1 MRCFD
6 HCKTTV
12 FPYCLVGEGST
23 ASSTPDFCTGTFIKK
38 VKLPSSCTFEHGA
51 CGYTAPKTG
60 LMWAIRTGKYGY
72 GSLGIT
78 AAHGGSGECNMKWTT
93 GVELFYDLLLVM
105 ITCCIVYVNV
115 DDPRII
121 ITGSIHLLVDSKY
134 PMVHSSFSAQAQ

>member
-1 MRCFD
+1 
-6 HCKTTV
+6 
-12 FPYCLVGEGST
+12 
-23 ASSTPDFCTGTFIKK
+23 
-38 VKLPSSCTFEHGA
+38 
-51 CGYTAPKTG
+51 
-60 LMWAIRTGKYGY
+60 MWAIRTGKYGY